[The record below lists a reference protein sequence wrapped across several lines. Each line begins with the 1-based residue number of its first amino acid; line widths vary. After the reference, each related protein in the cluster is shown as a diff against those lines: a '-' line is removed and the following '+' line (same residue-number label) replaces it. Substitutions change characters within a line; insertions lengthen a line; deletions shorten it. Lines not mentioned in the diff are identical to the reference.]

1 MSWKGRGV
9 PLENRV
15 SVWCKWESTQ
25 KRWKEERQG
34 SGWLSEVIWF
44 STKSWILKMSRQN
57 IKKRGKRPHSWC
69 VNIEGDAEDFPSL
82 SCRLRSLSAAYAG
95 FWRSHLSA
103 CARPNAFISRFY
115 PRARNLVPAPA
126 LPSTAQQRC
135 SSTAAAPPWAGTDIR
150 MQAASTA
157 HCQPCITNNQFPSPF
172 HYKH

>member
-57 IKKRGKRPHSWC
+57 IKKRGKRPHRERTADVWIQKVMLRIFHPSRAASDLYQQHMLAF
-69 VNIEGDAEDFPSL
+69 GDLIYQPVLVLMRLSPVFIPEHETWFQPRPFPAQL
-82 SCRLRSLSAAYAG
+82 SS
-95 FWRSHLSA
+95 
-103 CARPNAFISRFY
+103 
-115 PRARNLVPAPA
+115 
-126 LPSTAQQRC
+126 
-135 SSTAAAPPWAGTDIR
+135 AAAPRPLLLPGQGQTSECR
-150 MQAASTA
+150 QHPLHTA
-157 HCQPCITNNQFPSPF
+157 NPA
-172 HYKH
+172 